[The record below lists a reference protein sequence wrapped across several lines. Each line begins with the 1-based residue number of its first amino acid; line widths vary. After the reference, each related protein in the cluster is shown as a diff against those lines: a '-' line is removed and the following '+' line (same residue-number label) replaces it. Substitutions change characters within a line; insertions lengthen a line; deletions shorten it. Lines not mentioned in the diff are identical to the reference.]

1 MKKTLLRNPNPKAL
15 AWLLASLLVIVAD
28 QLSKYWV
35 LTSLPEFTA
44 VPVVEGW
51 WNWYRSYNTGAA
63 FSLLSDAGGW
73 QQPLLVSLAL
83 CITGL
88 LGYWLS
94 KTPTDDWTTAL
105 PYALVIGGALSNV
118 IDRLLRGHVV
128 DFIQWYWRDHY
139 WPVFN
144 LSDMA
149 IVAGASGMFLVGLLA
164 SPRDQHH
171 RAAQSRSSETH
182 IR

>member
-1 MKKTLLRNPNPKAL
+1 MKKTLLRNHNPNAL
-15 AWLLASLLVIVAD
+15 AWLLASLPVIAAD

-88 LGYWLS
+88 LGYCLS
-94 KTPTDDWTTAL
+94 KTPTDDWQTAL
-105 PYALVIGGALSNV
+105 PSALVIGGALSTV
-118 IDRLLRGHVV
+118 FDHLQRGHVV
-128 DFIQWYWRDHY
+128 AFIKWYWRNPY
-139 WPVFN
+139 WKVFY
-144 LSDMA
+144 L
-149 IVAGASGMFLVGLLA
+149 
-164 SPRDQHH
+164 RD
-171 RAAQSRSSETH
+171 
-182 IR
+182 

>member
-1 MKKTLLRNPNPKAL
+1 MKKTLLRNPNPNAL
-15 AWLLASLLVIVAD
+15 AWLLASLLVIAAD

-83 CITGL
+83 CIPGL

-94 KTPTDDWTTAL
+94 KTPTDDWKTAL
-105 PYALVIGGALSNV
+105 PYALVLGGALKIGRASCRRRVCKNV
-118 IDRLLRGHVV
+118 
-128 DFIQWYWRDHY
+128 
-139 WPVFN
+139 
-144 LSDMA
+144 
-149 IVAGASGMFLVGLLA
+149 
-164 SPRDQHH
+164 
-171 RAAQSRSSETH
+171 
-182 IR
+182 